1 MATSTPKRTRVDAVY
16 DALRADVLAGRRP
29 PGERL
34 KFPDLSAAYGASVSV
49 IREALTRLAAEGMVT
64 SQAHLGFTVTELSA
78 DSLGDLTDARLV
90 LESLVLERSIAEGD
104 VGWESEVVATHHRL
118 ERTPL
123 LSEDEP
129 VRVSDEWVQAHAAF
143 HAAILAGCANKRLV
157 QMTRAL
163 RDEAELYR
171 RWSLPLGLERDRDLA
186 GEHRRIMELTLARD
200 AAGAA
205 AALRDHIAHTTRLL
219 DEYIATAT

>member
-1 MATSTPKRTRVDAVY
+1 MDAVY

-34 KFPDLSAAYGASVSV
+34 KFPDLGAAYGASVSV

-64 SQAHLGFTVTELSA
+64 SQAHQGFTVTELSA
-78 DSLGDLTDARLV
+78 DSLGDLTDARIA
-90 LESLVLERSIAEGD
+90 LESLVLARSIEEGD
-104 VGWESEVVATHHRL
+104 VAWESQVVATHHTL

-123 LSEDEP
+123 LSDEP

-143 HAAILAGCANKRLV
+143 HAAILAGCSNRRLV
-157 QMTRAL
+157 QITQAL

-171 RWSLPLGLERDRDLA
+171 RWSFPLGVERDRDLA
-186 GEHRRIMELTLARD
+186 GEHRRIMELTMARD
-200 AAGAA
+200 AAGATE
-205 AALRDHIAHTTRLL
+205 ALRDHIAHTTRLL
-219 DEYIATAT
+219 EEYIATAT